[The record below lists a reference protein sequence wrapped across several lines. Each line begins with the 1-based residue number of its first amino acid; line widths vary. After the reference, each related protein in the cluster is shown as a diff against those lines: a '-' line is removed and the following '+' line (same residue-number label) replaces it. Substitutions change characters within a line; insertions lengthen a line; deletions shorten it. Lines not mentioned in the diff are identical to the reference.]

1 METKHIVSEK
11 EPIAGDLPEG
21 VHSAEGVAFLAK
33 MAVTQLPKVVV
44 FGEPYFSEP
53 TAFMKASDSRGYYM
67 VSMSECSCPDYKYR
81 KAGTGQL
88 CKHQKELARR
98 LERKARIDQ
107 RNRERAIKR
116 AQQEPLDLDQKADF
130 SLPSDEVTA

>member
-11 EPIAGDLPEG
+11 EPIAEDLSEG
-21 VHSAEGVAFLAK
+21 VHSAKGVAFLSK

-67 VSMSECSCPDYKYR
+67 VSMSECSCPDFR
-81 KAGTGQL
+81 FIVFNDNFRTNL
-88 CKHQKELARR
+88 ELARVR
-98 LERKARIDQ
+98 
-107 RNRERAIKR
+107 
-116 AQQEPLDLDQKADF
+116 DLAH
-130 SLPSDEVTA
+130 SYR

>member
-1 METKHIVSEK
+1 MRTKPIVTIDES
-11 EPIAGDLPEG
+11 IAKDLPEG
-21 VHSAEGVAFLAK
+21 VHSAGGVAFLAK
-33 MAVTQLPKVVV
+33 MAVSQLPKVVV

-53 TAFMKASDSRGYYM
+53 TAFMKTSDMRGYYM
-67 VSMSECSCPDYKYR
+67 VTLSECSCPDYKYR

-116 AQQEPLDLDQKADF
+116 AQQEPLDENQRPMF
-130 SLPSDEVTA
+130 GIPEEMTA

>member
-1 METKHIVSEK
+1 MVLKPVEIP
-11 EPIAGDLPEG
+11 EPVAEG

-33 MAVTQLPKVVV
+33 MAVTQLPKVVC

-53 TAFMKASDSRGYYM
+53 TAFMKTSDSRGYYM
-67 VSMSECSCPDYKYR
+67 VSMSECSCPDFRFR

-107 RNRERAIKR
+107 RNQERAIKR
-116 AQQEPLDLDQKADF
+116 AQQEPLDENQRPMF
-130 SLPSDEVTA
+130 GIPEEMTA

>member
-1 METKHIVSEK
+1 MSIKQIDVSETLA
-11 EPIAGDLPEG
+11 EELPEG

-33 MAVTQLPKVVV
+33 MAVTQLPNVVC

-53 TAFMKASDSRGYYM
+53 TAFMKTSDKRGYYM
-67 VSMSECSCPDYKYR
+67 VSMSGCSCPDFRFR
-81 KAGTGQL
+81 KGNTGEL

-116 AQQEPLDLDQKADF
+116 AQQEPLDENQRPVF
-130 SLPSDEVTA
+130 GIPEEMTA